1 MRLLNHAKVGLAL
14 VTMVVLLG
22 VATEAH
28 ADQAATAATDN
39 QTAITGPSDQP
50 TGPGNNSNTA
60 ATATGNPDPGTQ
72 TQTAP
77 ATAPANT
84 TANPDPGTR
93 TQTAPATAP
102 ANTTANPD
110 PGTRTQT
117 APATAPANT
126 TANPDPDQQGTP
138 QTLSG
143 QVSGSGSGDQN
154 TGVAESNTTTETI
167 WQVQISGCTAHC
179 QGITQTQAAE
189 QQNVTVQVVE
199 GVPQV
204 VTAVGTQA
212 GAGEPSQITT
222 SITQIQV
229 GCLLFCFGA
238 TTTSA
243 AISQGIQQTLGE
255 LLSLALAGTG
265 LPSQQAAPAAE
276 QNIVN
281 QTAYQWQLGQ
291 GTTGVQTQS
300 ASQTN
305 NTVQVVASLS
315 AALQAAVGSSDP
327 SAAGIMNQT
336 EQGIWQL
343 QIGCLIFCAQTQ
355 QYQQA
360 EQANT
365 TTQVLIPAPG
375 STAAT
380 TAAAVNSAA
389 QVIWQM
395 QIGCLLWCVDA
406 TEQQTAASNQ
416 TTLVAIG
423 DSPTTSAPPP
433 DPSTGST
440 SNSAV
445 ASPSSATTAP
455 AGSNPPSD
463 PTSSADATA
472 SGPAPVTPASG
483 APAPT
488 QTTPSTRTPTTTPS
502 TMVLPSIPF
511 TAVPPEAP
519 TTSGGPPAESSTP
532 SRPAPGAGAGPAVRE
547 RLSVPR
553 TLITVAATDPVLVG
567 TAPLGP
573 TAHGVEHSLRQSGS
587 AEIGHRAD
595 IARLSLPSPLWVLGG
610 LPRTAGAAESRR
622 VRPPSLSR
630 QRSHSSRCANC
641 TAAHASPAA
650 GPITID
656 TSESSHLP
664 CRQTRTPGEA
674 VDATS
679 AAARAT
685 SREIAT
691 PAT

>member
-1 MRLLNHAKVGLAL
+1 MEPISHLRSGLTFVMVAVLLAL
-14 VTMVVLLG
+14 
-22 VATEAH
+22 
-28 ADQAATAATDN
+28 ATAARADLAP
-39 QTAITGPSDQP
+39 TATPTGQAAISSIGDQP
-50 TGPGNNSNTA
+50 TSTGTSDNGPSA
-60 ATATGNPDPGTQ
+60 AVGNPVIGPPTGSPAVPTANLAPTDPTPGSTDQ
-72 TQTAP
+72 STQTATPPQPTHAAAGSTDAGEQPAATQGQEPSTP
-77 ATAPANT
+77 ATVVTSVGNADTGQQPAQAPGQQPT
-84 TANPDPGTR
+84 P
-93 TQTAPATAP
+93 PAA
-102 ANTTANPD
+102 
-110 PGTRTQT
+110 
-117 APATAPANT
+117 
-126 TANPDPDQQGTP
+126 
-138 QTLSG
+138 
-143 QVSGSGSGDQN
+143 GSQSASA
-154 TGVAESNTTTETI
+154 VESNTTSQFI
-167 WQVQISGCTAHC
+167 WQVQVSGCTETC
-179 QGITQTQAAE
+179 QGISQTQLAA
-189 QQNVTVQVVE
+189 QQNNTVQVVA
-199 GVPQV
+199 GGPLAA
-204 VTAVGTQA
+204 TSGTQA
-212 GAGEPSQITT
+212 GAGGAAQSTS
-222 SITQIQV
+222 SITQLQV
-229 GCLLFCFGA
+229 GCIWQCLG
-238 TTTSA
+238 TTTTGVTIPPSA
-243 AISQGIQQTLGE
+243 QQAVAQV
-255 LLSLALAGTG
+255 LSLALAGTG

-416 TTLVAIG
+416 TTLVAIV
-423 DSPTTSAPPP
+423 DSPMTSAPPP

-483 APAPT
+483 APVPS

-511 TAVPPEAP
+511 TAVPPG
-519 TTSGGPPAESSTP
+519 T
-532 SRPAPGAGAGPAVRE
+532 RAG
-547 RLSVPR
+547 
-553 TLITVAATDPVLVG
+553 
-567 TAPLGP
+567 
-573 TAHGVEHSLRQSGS
+573 LR
-587 AEIGHRAD
+587 
-595 IARLSLPSPLWVLGG
+595 
-610 LPRTAGAAESRR
+610 RR
-622 VRPPSLSR
+622 
-630 QRSHSSRCANC
+630 
-641 TAAHASPAA
+641 
-650 GPITID
+650 
-656 TSESSHLP
+656 
-664 CRQTRTPGEA
+664 
-674 VDATS
+674 
-679 AAARAT
+679 
-685 SREIAT
+685 
-691 PAT
+691 